1 MNRVLRQEISRRWM
15 TRFTL
20 QISFYTAV
28 IILLFLCG
36 YFVSSNRIWMGTE
49 PFYPLLHMMHYNWLA
64 AICLFLLFGCL
75 LIAFLNFRKIARLMS
90 EVAEAVSDIYRD
102 REAAVQLPRELKE
115 MENQLNQIRIE
126 AEADRQQAHET
137 NQRKDDMLMYMAHD
151 LKTPLTSVIGY
162 LTLLNDEPDI
172 PEATRQRYMGVVL
185 KKAQRLEELINGFF
199 EITRFNFS
207 HMVLEKSYVNMT
219 MMVNQILYEFQPIF
233 DEKRL
238 HFTFE
243 ARKDI
248 FVYCDVEKMER
259 VFDNLFKNVAN
270 YSYSDTEIRVCLSER
285 IPEGPMQK
293 LVEGQDTVPEKKED
307 RQSGTRDR
315 RSGTEETQQ
324 SGTRDRQTGTG
335 EGRPGDDREKR
346 RSGGMRLVVENHGRT
361 IPREKLEHLFE
372 QFFRLD
378 SSRDSHTGGSGL
390 GLAVVKE
397 IVQFHGGTVTCESE
411 NEIIRFIVELP

>member
-1 MNRVLRQEISRRWM
+1 MNQTLRKEISRKWV
-15 TRFTL
+15 TRFGL
-20 QISFYTAV
+20 QIMVYAAG

-36 YFVSSNRIWMGTE
+36 YLVGTNRIWMGTE
-49 PFYPLLHMMHYNWLA
+49 RFFPLLHMLHDNWLP

-75 LIAFLNFRKIARLMS
+75 LIAWLNFLKIAQLMA
-90 EVAEAVSDIYRD
+90 EVAEAVSAIYRD

-115 MENQLNQIRIE
+115 MENQLNQIRIQ

-172 PEATRQRYMGVVL
+172 PETTRQRYLGVVL
-185 KKAQRLEELINGFF
+185 KKALRLEELINGFF

-207 HMVLEKSYVNMT
+207 HMILEKSYVNMS
-219 MMVNQILYEFQPIF
+219 MMVNQILYEFQPVF
-233 DEKRL
+233 AEKRL
-238 HFTFE
+238 QFTFE
-243 ARKDI
+243 APEEVY
-248 FVYCDVEKMER
+248 VYCDVEKMER
-259 VFDNLFKNVAN
+259 VYDNLFKNVAN
-270 YSYSDTEIRVCLSER
+270 YSYTDTQIRVCLSEK
-285 IPEGPMQK
+285 IPAETRQRM
-293 LVEGQDTVPEKKED
+293 LEGQEAGQNIVPETAETG
-307 RQSGTRDR
+307 RNVMPGQ
-315 RSGTEETQQ
+315 TEEKQEAA
-324 SGTRDRQTGTG
+324 GVR
-335 EGRPGDDREKR
+335 KA
-346 RSGGMRLVVENHGRT
+346 SGGMRLIVENHGRT

-397 IVQFHGGTVTCESE
+397 IIQLHGGTVACESE

>member
-1 MNRVLRQEISRRWM
+1 MNRALRQEISRRWM
-15 TRFTL
+15 TRFAL
-20 QISFYTAV
+20 QILFYMAV
-28 IILLFLCG
+28 IILVFLCG
-36 YFVSSNRIWMGTE
+36 YFVSSNRTWMGTE

-172 PEATRQRYMGVVL
+172 PEATRRRYMGVVL
-185 KKAQRLEELINGFF
+185 KKALRLEELINGFF

-238 HFTFE
+238 HFIFE

-285 IPEGPMQK
+285 IPEGPVQK
-293 LVEGQDTVPEKKED
+293 PVERQDTVPEKAKD
-307 RQSGTRDR
+307 MQS
-315 RSGTEETQQ
+315 
-324 SGTRDRQTGTG
+324 GTG
-335 EGRPGDDREKR
+335 EGKTGDDREKR

-397 IVQFHGGTVTCESE
+397 IVQLHGGTVTCESE
-411 NEIIRFIVELP
+411 NEIIRFIVELS

>member
-1 MNRVLRQEISRRWM
+1 MNQTLRKEISRKWV
-15 TRFTL
+15 TRFGL
-20 QISFYTAV
+20 QIMVYAAV

-36 YFVSSNRIWMGTE
+36 YLVGTNRIWMGTE
-49 PFYPLLHMMHYNWLA
+49 RFFPLLHMLHDNWLP

-75 LIAFLNFRKIARLMS
+75 LIAWLNFLKIAQLMA
-90 EVAEAVSDIYRD
+90 EVAEAVSAIYRD

-115 MENQLNQIRIE
+115 MENQLNQIRIQ

-172 PEATRQRYMGVVL
+172 PETTRQRYLGVVL
-185 KKAQRLEELINGFF
+185 KKALRLEELINGFF

-207 HMVLEKSYVNMT
+207 HMILEKSYVNMS
-219 MMVNQILYEFQPIF
+219 MMVNQILYEFQPVF
-233 DEKRL
+233 AEKRL
-238 HFTFE
+238 QFTFE
-243 ARKDI
+243 APEEVY
-248 FVYCDVEKMER
+248 VYCDVEKMER
-259 VFDNLFKNVAN
+259 VYDNLFKNVAN
-270 YSYSDTEIRVCLSER
+270 YSYTDTQIRVCLSEK
-285 IPEGPMQK
+285 IPAETRQRM
-293 LVEGQDTVPEKKED
+293 LEGQEAGQNIVLETAETGRNVMPG
-307 RQSGTRDR
+307 Q
-315 RSGTEETQQ
+315 TEEKQEAA
-324 SGTRDRQTGTG
+324 GVR
-335 EGRPGDDREKR
+335 KA
-346 RSGGMRLVVENHGRT
+346 SGGMRLIVENHGRT

-397 IVQFHGGTVTCESE
+397 IIQLHSGTVACESE

>member
-1 MNRVLRQEISRRWM
+1 MNQTLRKEISRKWV
-15 TRFTL
+15 TRFGL
-20 QISFYTAV
+20 QIMVYAAG

-36 YFVSSNRIWMGTE
+36 YLVGTNRIWMGTE
-49 PFYPLLHMMHYNWLA
+49 RFFPLLHMLHDNWLP

-75 LIAFLNFRKIARLMS
+75 LIAWLNFLKIARLMA
-90 EVAEAVSDIYRD
+90 EVAEAVSAIYRD

-115 MENQLNQIRIE
+115 MENQLNQIRIQ

-172 PEATRQRYMGVVL
+172 PETTRQRYLGVVL
-185 KKAQRLEELINGFF
+185 KKALRLEELINGFF

-207 HMVLEKSYVNMT
+207 HMILEKSYVNMS
-219 MMVNQILYEFQPIF
+219 MMVNQILYEFQPVF
-233 DEKRL
+233 AEKRL
-238 HFTFE
+238 QFTFE
-243 ARKDI
+243 APEEVY
-248 FVYCDVEKMER
+248 VYCDVEKMER
-259 VFDNLFKNVAN
+259 VYDNLFKNVAN
-270 YSYSDTEIRVCLSER
+270 YSYTDTQIRVFLSEK
-285 IPEGPMQK
+285 IPAETRQRM
-293 LVEGQDTVPEKKED
+293 LEGQEAGQNIVPETAETG
-307 RQSGTRDR
+307 RNVMPGQ
-315 RSGTEETQQ
+315 TEEKQDAA
-324 SGTRDRQTGTG
+324 GVR
-335 EGRPGDDREKR
+335 KA
-346 RSGGMRLVVENHGRT
+346 SGGMRLIVENHGRT

-397 IVQFHGGTVTCESE
+397 IIQLHGGTVACESE

>member
-1 MNRVLRQEISRRWM
+1 MNQTLRKEISRKWV
-15 TRFTL
+15 TRFGL
-20 QISFYTAV
+20 QIMVYAAV

-36 YFVSSNRIWMGTE
+36 YLVGTNRIWMGTE
-49 PFYPLLHMMHYNWLA
+49 RFFPLLHMLHDNWLP

-75 LIAFLNFRKIARLMS
+75 LIAWLNFLKIAQLMA
-90 EVAEAVSDIYRD
+90 EVAEAVSAIYRD

-115 MENQLNQIRIE
+115 MENQLNQIRIQ

-172 PEATRQRYMGVVL
+172 PETTRQRYLGVVL
-185 KKAQRLEELINGFF
+185 KKALRLEELINGFF

-207 HMVLEKSYVNMT
+207 HMILEKSYVNMS
-219 MMVNQILYEFQPIF
+219 MMVNQILYEFQPVF
-233 DEKRL
+233 AEKRL
-238 HFTFE
+238 QFTFE
-243 ARKDI
+243 APEEVY
-248 FVYCDVEKMER
+248 VYCDVEKMER
-259 VFDNLFKNVAN
+259 VYDNLFKNVAN
-270 YSYSDTEIRVCLSER
+270 YSYTDTQIRVFLSEK
-285 IPEGPMQK
+285 IPAETRQRM
-293 LVEGQDTVPEKKED
+293 LEGQEAGQNIVPETAETG
-307 RQSGTRDR
+307 RNVMPGQ
-315 RSGTEETQQ
+315 TEEKQDAA
-324 SGTRDRQTGTG
+324 GVR
-335 EGRPGDDREKR
+335 KA
-346 RSGGMRLVVENHGRT
+346 SGGMRLIVENHGRT

-372 QFFRLD
+372 QFFRLE

-397 IVQFHGGTVTCESE
+397 IIQLHGGTVACESE

>member
-1 MNRVLRQEISRRWM
+1 MNQTLRKEISRKWV
-15 TRFTL
+15 TRFGL
-20 QISFYTAV
+20 QIMVYAAG

-36 YFVSSNRIWMGTE
+36 YLVGTNRIWMGTE
-49 PFYPLLHMMHYNWLA
+49 RFFPLLHMLHDNWLP

-75 LIAFLNFRKIARLMS
+75 LIAWLNFLKIARLMA
-90 EVAEAVSDIYRD
+90 EVAEAVSAIYRD

-115 MENQLNQIRIE
+115 MENQLNQIRIQ

-172 PEATRQRYMGVVL
+172 PETTRQRYLGVVL
-185 KKAQRLEELINGFF
+185 KKALRLEELINGFF

-207 HMVLEKSYVNMT
+207 HMILEKSYVNMS
-219 MMVNQILYEFQPIF
+219 MMVNQILYEFQPVF
-233 DEKRL
+233 AEKRL
-238 HFTFE
+238 QFTFE
-243 ARKDI
+243 APEEVY
-248 FVYCDVEKMER
+248 VYCDVEKMER
-259 VFDNLFKNVAN
+259 VYDNLFKNVAN
-270 YSYSDTEIRVCLSER
+270 YSYTDTQIRVCLSEK
-285 IPEGPMQK
+285 IPAEARQRM
-293 LVEGQDTVPEKKED
+293 LEGQEAGQNIVLETAETGRNVMPG
-307 RQSGTRDR
+307 Q
-315 RSGTEETQQ
+315 TEEKQEAA
-324 SGTRDRQTGTG
+324 GVR
-335 EGRPGDDREKR
+335 KA
-346 RSGGMRLVVENHGRT
+346 SGGMRLIVENHGRT

-397 IVQFHGGTVTCESE
+397 IIQLHGGTVACESE

>member
-1 MNRVLRQEISRRWM
+1 MNQTLRKEISRKWV
-15 TRFTL
+15 TRFGL
-20 QISFYTAV
+20 QIMVYAAG

-36 YFVSSNRIWMGTE
+36 YLVGTNRIWMGTE
-49 PFYPLLHMMHYNWLA
+49 RFFPLLHMLHDNWLP

-75 LIAFLNFRKIARLMS
+75 LIAWLNFLKIARLMA
-90 EVAEAVSDIYRD
+90 EVAEAVSAIYRD

-115 MENQLNQIRIE
+115 MENQLNQIRIQ

-172 PEATRQRYMGVVL
+172 LETTRQRYLGVVL
-185 KKAQRLEELINGFF
+185 KKALRLEELINGFF

-207 HMVLEKSYVNMT
+207 HMILEKSYVNMS
-219 MMVNQILYEFQPIF
+219 MMVNQILYEFQPVF
-233 DEKRL
+233 AEKRL
-238 HFTFE
+238 QFTFE
-243 ARKDI
+243 APEEVY
-248 FVYCDVEKMER
+248 VYCDVEKMER
-259 VFDNLFKNVAN
+259 VYDNLFKNVAN
-270 YSYSDTEIRVCLSER
+270 YSYTDTQIRVCLSEK
-285 IPEGPMQK
+285 IPAETRQRM
-293 LVEGQDTVPEKKED
+293 LEGQEAGQNIAPETAETGRKVMPG
-307 RQSGTRDR
+307 Q
-315 RSGTEETQQ
+315 TEEKQ
-324 SGTRDRQTGTG
+324 DATGV
-335 EGRPGDDREKR
+335 RKA
-346 RSGGMRLVVENHGRT
+346 SGGMRLIVENHGRT

-397 IVQFHGGTVTCESE
+397 IIQLHGGTVACESE

>member
-1 MNRVLRQEISRRWM
+1 MNQTLRKEISRKWV
-15 TRFTL
+15 TRFGL
-20 QISFYTAV
+20 QIMAYAAG

-36 YFVSSNRIWMGTE
+36 YLVGTNRIWMGTE
-49 PFYPLLHMMHYNWLA
+49 RFFPLLHMLHDNWLP

-75 LIAFLNFRKIARLMS
+75 LIAWLNFLKIARLMA
-90 EVAEAVSDIYRD
+90 EVAEAVSAIYRD

-115 MENQLNQIRIE
+115 MENQLNQIRIQ

-172 PEATRQRYMGVVL
+172 PETTRQRYLGVVL
-185 KKAQRLEELINGFF
+185 KKALRLEELINGFF

-207 HMVLEKSYVNMT
+207 HMILEKSYVNMS
-219 MMVNQILYEFQPIF
+219 MMVNQILYEFQPVF
-233 DEKRL
+233 AEKRL
-238 HFTFE
+238 QFTFE
-243 ARKDI
+243 APEEVY
-248 FVYCDVEKMER
+248 VYCDVEKMER
-259 VFDNLFKNVAN
+259 VYDNLFKNVAN
-270 YSYSDTEIRVCLSER
+270 YSYTDTQIRVCLSEK
-285 IPEGPMQK
+285 IPAEARQRM
-293 LVEGQDTVPEKKED
+293 LEGQEAGQNIVPEAAETG
-307 RQSGTRDR
+307 RNVMPGQ
-315 RSGTEETQQ
+315 TEEKQDTA
-324 SGTRDRQTGTG
+324 GVR
-335 EGRPGDDREKR
+335 KA
-346 RSGGMRLVVENHGRT
+346 SGGMRLIVENHGRT

-397 IVQFHGGTVTCESE
+397 IIQLHGGTVACESE

>member
-1 MNRVLRQEISRRWM
+1 MNQTLRKEISRKWV
-15 TRFTL
+15 TRFGL
-20 QISFYTAV
+20 QIMVYAAG

-36 YFVSSNRIWMGTE
+36 YLVGTNRIWMGTE
-49 PFYPLLHMMHYNWLA
+49 RFFPLLHMLHDNWLP

-75 LIAFLNFRKIARLMS
+75 LIAWLNFLKIARLMA
-90 EVAEAVSDIYRD
+90 EVAEAVSAIYRD

-115 MENQLNQIRIE
+115 MENQLNQIRIQ

-172 PEATRQRYMGVVL
+172 PETTRQRYLGVVL
-185 KKAQRLEELINGFF
+185 KKALRLEELINGFF

-207 HMVLEKSYVNMT
+207 HMILEKSYVNMS
-219 MMVNQILYEFQPIF
+219 MMVNQILYEFQPVF
-233 DEKRL
+233 AEKRL
-238 HFTFE
+238 QFTFE
-243 ARKDI
+243 APEEVY
-248 FVYCDVEKMER
+248 VYCDVEKMER
-259 VFDNLFKNVAN
+259 VYDNLFKNVAN
-270 YSYSDTEIRVCLSER
+270 YSYTDTQIRVFLSEK
-285 IPEGPMQK
+285 IPAETRQRM
-293 LVEGQDTVPEKKED
+293 LEGQEAGQNIAPETAETG
-307 RQSGTRDR
+307 RNVMPGQ
-315 RSGTEETQQ
+315 TEEKQ
-324 SGTRDRQTGTG
+324 DATGV
-335 EGRPGDDREKR
+335 RKA
-346 RSGGMRLVVENHGRT
+346 SGGMRLIVENHGRT

-397 IVQFHGGTVTCESE
+397 IIQLHGGTVVCESE

>member
-1 MNRVLRQEISRRWM
+1 MNQTLRKEISRKWV
-15 TRFTL
+15 TRFGL
-20 QISFYTAV
+20 QIMVYAAG

-36 YFVSSNRIWMGTE
+36 YLVGTNRIWMGTE
-49 PFYPLLHMMHYNWLA
+49 RFFPLLHMLHDNWLP

-75 LIAFLNFRKIARLMS
+75 LIAWLNFLKIARLMA
-90 EVAEAVSDIYRD
+90 EVAEAVSAIYRD

-115 MENQLNQIRIE
+115 MENQLNQIRIQ

-172 PEATRQRYMGVVL
+172 PETTRQRYLGVVL
-185 KKAQRLEELINGFF
+185 KKALRLEELINGFF

-207 HMVLEKSYVNMT
+207 HMILEKSYVNMS
-219 MMVNQILYEFQPIF
+219 MMVNQILYEFQPVF
-233 DEKRL
+233 AEKRL
-238 HFTFE
+238 QFTFE
-243 ARKDI
+243 APEEVY
-248 FVYCDVEKMER
+248 VYCDVEKMER
-259 VFDNLFKNVAN
+259 VYDNLFKNVAN
-270 YSYSDTEIRVCLSER
+270 YSYTDTQIRVCLSEK
-285 IPEGPMQK
+285 IPAEARQRM
-293 LVEGQDTVPEKKED
+293 LEGQEAGQNIVPEAAETG
-307 RQSGTRDR
+307 RNVMPGQ
-315 RSGTEETQQ
+315 TEEKQDTA
-324 SGTRDRQTGTG
+324 GVR
-335 EGRPGDDREKR
+335 KA
-346 RSGGMRLVVENHGRT
+346 SGGMRLIVENHGRT

-397 IVQFHGGTVTCESE
+397 IIQLHGGTVACESE

>member
-1 MNRVLRQEISRRWM
+1 MNQTLRKEISRKWV
-15 TRFTL
+15 TRFGL
-20 QISFYTAV
+20 QIMVYAAG

-36 YFVSSNRIWMGTE
+36 YLVGTNRIWMGTE
-49 PFYPLLHMMHYNWLA
+49 RFFPLLHMLHDNWLP

-75 LIAFLNFRKIARLMS
+75 LIAWLNFLKIARLMA
-90 EVAEAVSDIYRD
+90 EVAEAVSAIYRD

-115 MENQLNQIRIE
+115 MENQLNQIRIQ

-172 PEATRQRYMGVVL
+172 PETTRQRYLGVVL
-185 KKAQRLEELINGFF
+185 KKALRLEELINGFF

-207 HMVLEKSYVNMT
+207 HMILEKSYVNMS
-219 MMVNQILYEFQPIF
+219 MMVNQILYEFQPVF
-233 DEKRL
+233 AEKRL
-238 HFTFE
+238 QFTFE
-243 ARKDI
+243 APEEVY
-248 FVYCDVEKMER
+248 VYCDVEKMER
-259 VFDNLFKNVAN
+259 VYDNLFKNVAN
-270 YSYSDTEIRVCLSER
+270 YSYTDTQIRVFLSEK
-285 IPEGPMQK
+285 IPAEARQRM
-293 LVEGQDTVPEKKED
+293 LEGQEAGQNIVPETAETG
-307 RQSGTRDR
+307 RNVMPGQ
-315 RSGTEETQQ
+315 TEEKQDAA
-324 SGTRDRQTGTG
+324 GVR
-335 EGRPGDDREKR
+335 KA
-346 RSGGMRLVVENHGRT
+346 SGGMRLIVENHGRT

-397 IVQFHGGTVTCESE
+397 IIQLHGGTVACESE